1 MENKLHHRSL
11 NKIKDFLA
19 NSSFQSFNEVCG
31 FLGFDED
38 DKQFVAQIEKN
49 QASDPKSFFLID
61 PISFL
66 KFKESYSIVA
76 VFHSHVSGDENP
88 SEFDIKMSEACCL
101 PFMIF
106 SINSKKFYIY
116 EPKNKDY
123 DVNILE
129 MVKGKFN
136 DDN

>member
-1 MENKLHHRSL
+1 MENKLQNKSL

-19 NSSFQSFNEVCG
+19 NHSFQSFNEVCG
-31 FLGFDED
+31 FLGFDEES
-38 DKQFVAQIEKN
+38 KQFVVQIEKN

-66 KFKESYSIVA
+66 KFKQQYSIAA
-76 VFHSHVSGDENP
+76 VFHSHVTGDERP

-101 PFMIF
+101 PFIIF
-106 SINSKKFYIY
+106 SINSKKFHIY

-129 MVKGKFN
+129 KVKGKFN
-136 DDN
+136 DNN